1 MRQQQFASEGPR
13 EGGVG
18 ARAMGLARFWGTCGV
33 GYIDG
38 GNDRA
43 CMEDDT
49 NQTPPEPL
57 PTPLERAGRTIPG
70 SSLLPQ
76 VYEQLRRL
84 AAQRLATQPAGQTL
98 QPTALVHEAFMRL
111 TANGDPGWE
120 STGHFYGAAAIAMR
134 YVLVDHARARLAQ
147 KRGGGRGRVDL
158 ETADVS
164 FDSASEDII
173 ALDELIA
180 RLEKHHP
187 RQAELLSL
195 KFFAGLTDA
204 QVAQV
209 LDVSEKTV
217 QRDFRFA
224 RAWLLA
230 HWQGEG
236 QIDVRSATGNPSK
249 D

>member
-1 MRQQQFASEGPR
+1 MAAES
-13 EGGVG
+13 
-18 ARAMGLARFWGTCGV
+18 
-33 GYIDG
+33 
-38 GNDRA
+38 N
-43 CMEDDT
+43 
-49 NQTPPEPL
+49 PPSPPLPDSHEPAL
-57 PTPLERAGRTIPG
+57 PTPLERGGRGMAG

-76 VYEQLRRL
+76 VYDQLRKL
-84 AAQRLATQPAGQTL
+84 AAQWLASQPPGQTL

-111 TANGDPGWE
+111 TAQGDPGWE
-120 STGHFYGAAAIAMR
+120 SSAHFYGAAAIAMR

-147 KRGGGRGRVDL
+147 KRGGGRARLDF
-158 ETADVS
+158 ETTDVS

-173 ALDELIA
+173 ALDELLA
-180 RLEKHHP
+180 RLESHHP

-204 QVAQV
+204 QIAQV

-236 QIDVRSATGNPSK
+236 GPGDVQSREQNPTSE
-249 D
+249 